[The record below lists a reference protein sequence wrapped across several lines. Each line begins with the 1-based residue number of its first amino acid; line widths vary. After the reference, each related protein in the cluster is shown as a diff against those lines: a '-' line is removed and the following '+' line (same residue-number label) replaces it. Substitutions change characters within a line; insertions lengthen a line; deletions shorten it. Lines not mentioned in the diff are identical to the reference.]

1 MRKLTGIVPA
11 SDGSFV
17 QITLSE
23 IQATWKVTQIRRREI
38 HSPIGNLLLLNK
50 GIRLGVES
58 RWMHPQ
64 VPDTLE
70 LHTASTSFGN
80 FFACAQ
86 SAHYKI
92 YSDVVENNLCG
103 VFPDDAYLCTIP
115 LHFAESLPD
124 SFVSLAK
131 EEDFYKVALIIDRQ
145 MIVVFSLPVV
155 DNGQLHGY
163 LSRIRRYWLGLGT
176 EKKFPETVVLL
187 NTPDV
192 TIDGVNDI
200 RTVSFYREDIHLAKA
215 AGIALCGVEEGVP
228 SFGGQT
234 DACRF
239 KTIRSIGYIFSA
251 FLLAA
256 AIILFATFVFS
267 NIFYEYKINKCK
279 SAYTA
284 IINQNKEIR
293 GLLKTGGILSDK
305 FSRIDSVGSQQSTW
319 AKLLHLI
326 GSQRPSGLF
335 IEKLGSDPMRKSN
348 DVKIAL
354 AGWSLNETAV
364 TEMLKKMNSSSL
376 LTNVVLAN
384 MERDDKKN
392 NLYTF
397 KILCQL
403 KSGK

>member
-17 QITLSE
+17 QVTLSE

-50 GIRLGVES
+50 GVRLGVES
-58 RWMHPQ
+58 RWIHPQ
-64 VPDTLE
+64 VPDTAE

-115 LHFAESLPD
+115 LHFGVSLPD

-131 EEDFYKVALIIDRQ
+131 EEDFYKIALVIDRQ
-145 MIVVFSLPVV
+145 LIVVFSLSVV
-155 DNGQLHGY
+155 DNRQLYGY

-176 EKKFPETVVLL
+176 EKKFPETLVLL
-187 NTPDV
+187 NISDV
-192 TIDGVNDI
+192 TIDGMKDVK
-200 RTVSFYREDIHLAKA
+200 TVFFHREDIHLAKA
-215 AGIALCGVEEGVP
+215 AGIALCGVETGVP

-239 KTIRSIGYIFSA
+239 KTIRSIGFIASIS
-251 FLLAA
+251 LLVAS
-256 AIILFATFVFS
+256 IVLFAASGLSNVF
-267 NIFYEYKINKCK
+267 YDYKINKCK
-279 SAYTA
+279 ATYNN
-284 IINQNKEIR
+284 IIDQNKEIR

-335 IEKLGSDPMRKSN
+335 IEKLGSDPIQKSS

-354 AGWSLNETAV
+354 VGWSVNETAV
-364 TEMLKKMNSSSL
+364 TDMLKKMNTSSL
-376 LTNVVLAN
+376 VTNVVLAN
-384 MERDDKKN
+384 LERDEKKN